1 MGIISCSP
9 QENQR
14 AKENSEE
21 IDKKSPK
28 VKKDPKTGLKKK
40 NKQKTSKYN
49 NHINP
54 RFKSKT
60 INVNTAKKI
69 FTNKILKTKNP
80 VYNKNTFST
89 KYLKIIL
96 LLTQALKQNYAN

>member
-49 NHINP
+49 NYINP
-54 RFKSKT
+54 RRNS
-60 INVNTAKKI
+60 
-69 FTNKILKTKNP
+69 
-80 VYNKNTFST
+80 
-89 KYLKIIL
+89 
-96 LLTQALKQNYAN
+96 

>member
-28 VKKDPKTGLKKK
+28 VKKDPKTSLKKK
-40 NKQKTSKYN
+40 INKKHQN
-49 NHINP
+49 I
-54 RFKSKT
+54 
-60 INVNTAKKI
+60 I
-69 FTNKILKTKNP
+69 
-80 VYNKNTFST
+80 
-89 KYLKIIL
+89 IIL
-96 LLTQALKQNYAN
+96 IPDLNQKQST